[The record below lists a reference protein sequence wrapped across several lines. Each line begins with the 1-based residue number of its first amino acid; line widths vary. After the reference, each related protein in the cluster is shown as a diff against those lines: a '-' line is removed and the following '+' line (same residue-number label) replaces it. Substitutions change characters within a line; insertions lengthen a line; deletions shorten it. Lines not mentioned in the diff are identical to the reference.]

1 MDPVSQGAIGAALAQ
16 SASKPEYLRAFAVF
30 GALAGLAPD
39 LDVLIQSSTD
49 PLLFLEYHRHFT
61 HALIFIPV
69 GALIV
74 AGIVFRLWRH
84 PLTFKQAYI
93 ASLLG
98 YATHALL
105 DACTT
110 YGTQLLWPFSDMR
123 VAWNNVSVVDPLF
136 TLPLLVCVIISLRR
150 RRPQIAAVG
159 MVWALFYL
167 CLGVWQHDRARNVA
181 IEMASAKGHVPLR
194 LEVKPGF
201 ANLILWKS
209 VYEFEGTYYVDA
221 VRVTAKRQWCAGS
234 SIDKLDVAFH
244 YPELDPNSQQ
254 ARDIERFRWFSNDYL
269 APFQPHGFIIDIRY
283 AAVPNDINP
292 LWGISVD
299 ELADAAQHAQ
309 FVPNRRVGPE
319 QTQALLQLLR
329 GTGCRDVT
337 LKQH

>member
-1 MDPVSQGAIGAALAQ
+1 LDPVSQGAIGAALAQ
-16 SASKPEYLRAFAVF
+16 SASKPQYVRAFAVF

-39 LDVLIQSSTD
+39 LDIFINSGTD

-61 HALIFIPV
+61 HALIFIPI

-74 AGIVFRLWRH
+74 AGVVFKLWRH
-84 PLTFKQAYI
+84 PLSFKQAYI
-93 ASLLG
+93 AAFLG

-123 VAWNNVSVVDPLF
+123 VAWNNVSVVDPVF
-136 TLPLLVCVIISLRR
+136 TLPLLICVIVSLRK
-150 RRPQIAAVG
+150 RRPQIATIG
-159 MVWALFYL
+159 MTWALAYL
-167 CLGVWQHDRARNVA
+167 SFGVWQHERARDVA
-181 IEMASAKGHVPLR
+181 YDMALAKGHVPGR

-221 VRVTAKRQWCAGS
+221 VRVTTKSQWCEGS
-234 SIDKLDVAFH
+234 SIDKLDVGYH
-244 YPELDPNSQQ
+244 YPDLNPNSQQ

-269 APFQPHGFIIDIRY
+269 APYEPYGFIIDIRY

-292 LWGISVD
+292 LWGITID
-299 ELADAAQHAQ
+299 RNANDKQHAQ

-329 GTGCRDVT
+329 GVGCSDVT
-337 LKQH
+337 

>member
-1 MDPVSQGAIGAALAQ
+1 LDPVSQGAIGAALAQ

-30 GALAGLAPD
+30 GVLAGMAPD
-39 LDVLIQSSTD
+39 LDVFINSSTD

-74 AGIVFRLWRH
+74 AGVLFKLWRH
-84 PLTFKQAYI
+84 PLSFKQAYF
-93 ASLLG
+93 AAFLG

-105 DACTT
+105 DSCTT

-136 TLPLLVCVIISLRR
+136 TLPLLICVIVSLRR
-150 RRPQIAAVG
+150 RQPRIASAG
-159 MVWALFYL
+159 MIWALAYL
-167 CLGVWQHDRARNVA
+167 SFGVWQYERARDVA
-181 IEMASAKGHVPLR
+181 YEMALAQGHVPTR

-221 VRVTAKRQWCAGS
+221 VRVTTERQWCAGS
-234 SIDKLDVAFH
+234 SIDKLDVAYH
-244 YPELDPNSQQ
+244 YPDLDLNSQQ

-269 APFQPHGFIIDIRY
+269 APYEPHGFIIDIRY

-292 LWGISVD
+292 LWGITID
-299 ELADAAQHAQ
+299 TDADSKEHAQ

-329 GTGCRDVT
+329 GVGCNKLLSTV
-337 LKQH
+337 